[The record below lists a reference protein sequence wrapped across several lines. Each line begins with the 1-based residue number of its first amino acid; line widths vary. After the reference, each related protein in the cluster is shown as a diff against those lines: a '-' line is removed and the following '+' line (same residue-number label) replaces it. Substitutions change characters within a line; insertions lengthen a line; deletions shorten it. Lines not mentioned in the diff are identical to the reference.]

1 MENIEIV
8 EDFYESIFYDYG
20 LLEICLKFWWFM
32 LFMWIKF
39 DYFWW
44 WKRIF
49 NLGVLLWNSFY
60 INFNVVF

>member
-8 EDFYESIFYDYG
+8 EDFYESVFHDYG
-20 LLEICLKFWWFM
+20 SLEICIKFWWFM
-32 LFMWIKF
+32 LFMWLKF
-39 DYFWW
+39 VCFWW